1 MGVNESRHECAIA
14 QIEDLGSAGMFHG
27 RTNLDDTIPLNENF
41 AWLDQLPLPD
51 IEQLGGVENDRMR
64 RGGRSLAARAQR
76 KGQRTGQCQNRAS
89 VRHMARDGNTWKRLI
104 PEGSDPSV
112 ITITRVG
119 VKGHAKIWD

>member
-1 MGVNESRHECAIA
+1 MNMGINKTGHQRTIA

-27 RTNLDDTIPLNENF
+27 RTNLDDTISLNENF
-41 AWLDQLPLPD
+41 AWLDQLPLLD
-51 IEQLGGVENDRMR
+51 IEQPGGMENDRMR

-104 PEGSDPSV
+104 PEGL
-112 ITITRVG
+112 
-119 VKGHAKIWD
+119 